1 MFKYFRYIFISL
13 LIVLAGGLLW
23 LQNNARVHAYIAD
36 QIKSGYEQATGCN
49 FDFKVKSINLLGPDI
64 VLEQVSAHPKPES
77 AQVWQWQCDTCTI
90 NFSWFSLLL
99 YGTVGLNL
107 TLDNLYAST
116 PMPGGTLAIINEHVA
131 TLLTGPAMAVPLYLK
146 TITFNNGTVLVQSE
160 ETHTDITLRWSSE
173 SKKIDDVFKTN
184 VYVKDGAVV
193 TQERPMVKNLAGTV
207 HMDITS
213 DHNGIVLKVQPNC
226 TGDLQFLPIGKQ
238 FAFIVGSFE
247 RDHGVF
253 SIKTPDQLCT
263 FENITLSTKNG
274 FSVEA
279 TAHMPIQESCAL
291 LNVAVLPVDGQCK
304 TDVRVLTVANSYD
317 LNANVTL
324 SAMTYND
331 IKLCDHVTL
340 ALQRGAD
347 QRWHGSVQ
355 AAWGQRFTLD
365 GTWQYDEMSGQ
376 GVADLRNAQLWLVP
390 YMLSWNISP
399 NNLAAHVDF
408 DSAYH
413 IHAHYNAAL
422 TNPLTNGALTAQGDV
437 TGNKKAVLLKGSIGD
452 SSYDFE
458 LPLIPQAYVKKLQ
471 YNNAQGETLVA
482 VHTKSE
488 DPQQFEGM
496 LKIPLIRSIV
506 QSLTNYDL
514 QGEGILTFQGAFAAP
529 KIQLKTELTGATIRL
544 PQTHNFISDFTADV
558 AIDVQQKTIMAENIA
573 CKMHRGMVK
582 AGVAQAAFDEAYNF
596 KSFSLPVVLDSCL
609 LNVKKDVFVMLSG
622 ALNLSKQEGKQPKLQ
637 GVVSIDRSLIH
648 ENLFSDKVQKAIFSG
663 ASSMFDA
670 GNNDLLFDVVVET
683 KNPIRINTAFVEAQ
697 AKIKLH
703 IQDSLQN
710 PKVTGAIDLI
720 SGSLAFPYRPLNIVR
735 GNIFFMPNQLYDP
748 MIELV
753 ARNTIKKHTVT
764 LNVTG
769 SLLNP
774 HVTLESNPSL
784 SEEQIVG
791 LLLVGS
797 QGDSLNMAVP
807 AIIMQNLKT
816 VLFDSEHS
824 PIKLG
829 KLKSW
834 LKPFRYINLVPSF
847 SDQSGRGG
855 LRGAI
860 EIELNDRVRGV
871 MQKNFSLSE
880 DTKFEVE
887 YALSDDVSL
896 RAIRNERKDVGGEV
910 EMRWKFGG

>member
-1 MFKYFRYIFISL
+1 MFKYFRYIFLSL
-13 LIVLAGGLLW
+13 LIIFASGLLW
-23 LQNNARVHAYIAD
+23 LQNDARVHAYIGN
-36 QIKSGYEQATGCN
+36 QIKSGYEQATGCI
-49 FDFKVKSINLLGPDI
+49 FDFKVKNINVLGPDI
-64 VLEQVSAHPKPES
+64 VLEQVSARPQPLS
-77 AQVWQWQCDTCTI
+77 AQTWQWQCDTCTI
-90 NFSWFSLLL
+90 NFSWFSLLF

-107 TLDNLYAST
+107 TLDNLYTSSPLT
-116 PMPGGTLAIINEHVA
+116 GGALAIINEHVA
-131 TLLTGPAMAVPLYLK
+131 SLLAGPAMSVPVYLK
-146 TITFNNGTVLVQSE
+146 TITFNNGTALIKIPE
-160 ETHTDITLRWSSE
+160 IYTDFTVRWSSE

-184 VYVKDGAVV
+184 IYLKDGSVV
-193 TQERPMVKNLAGTV
+193 TKERALLKNLAGTV

-213 DHNGIVLKVQPNC
+213 DHNGVALKVHPNC
-226 TGDLQFLPIGKQ
+226 TGDLQFLPVGKQ
-238 FAFIVGSFE
+238 FAFIVGNFE
-247 RDHGVF
+247 RDHGIF
-253 SIKTPDQLCT
+253 SIKTPDQICT
-263 FENITLSTKNG
+263 FENIALSTKNG

-279 TAHMPIQESCAL
+279 TAQMPIKIASAL
-291 LNVAVLPVDGQCK
+291 LNVTAPPVDGLCK
-304 TDVRVLTVANSYD
+304 TDMLVRSTADSYVVNAAVALTD
-317 LNANVTL
+317 I
-324 SAMTYND
+324 TYNT
-331 IKLCDHVTL
+331 IKLCDHITL
-340 ALQRGAD
+340 DLQRGTD
-347 QRWHGSVQ
+347 QEWHGLVM
-355 AAWGQRFTLD
+355 AACGNIFTLD
-365 GTWQYDEMSGQ
+365 GVWQWNELSGN
-376 GVADLRNAQLWLVP
+376 GSADLRNAKLWLVP
-390 YMLSWNISP
+390 GMLGWNIAP
-399 NNLAAHVDF
+399 NNLSMHIDF
-408 DSAYH
+408 NSAYH
-413 IHAHYNAAL
+413 ADVQYQAML
-422 TNPLTNGALTAQGDV
+422 VNPLTSGVLSAGGSVVVNQHLVSLNGF
-437 TGNKKAVLLKGSIGD
+437 IGD
-452 SSYDFE
+452 HTYNFE
-458 LPLIPQAYVKKLQ
+458 VPLLPQAHIQKLQ
-471 YNNAQGETLVA
+471 YNNAAGEPLVSLQS
-482 VHTKSE
+482 KNG

-496 LKIPLIRSIV
+496 LKIPLIRTIV
-506 QSLTNYDL
+506 QSFTRYDL
-514 QGEGILTFQGAFAAP
+514 QGEGVLNFKGALALP
-529 KIQLKTELTGATIRL
+529 LIQLKTELVGATIRL
-544 PQTHNFISDFTADV
+544 PQTHNFISDFVADV
-558 AIDVQQKTIMAENIA
+558 AIDVQQKTVVAQNIE
-573 CKMHRGMVK
+573 CKMHRGTVK
-582 AGVAQAAFDEAYNF
+582 AGPAQAAFDEAYNF

-609 LNVKKDVFVMLSG
+609 LNVKKDVFAMLSG
-622 ALNLSKQEGKQPKLQ
+622 ALTLSKQDGKQPLLQ
-637 GVVSIDRSLIH
+637 GSVSIDRSLIH

-663 ASSMFDA
+663 TSSMFDA
-670 GNNDLLFDVVVET
+670 GHNDLLFDVTVET
-683 KNPIRINTAFVEAQ
+683 KNPIRIDTAFVEAQ

-748 MIELV
+748 MIEVV

-774 HVTLESNPSL
+774 HVTLESNPPL